1 VTGGTSPIG
10 DDAGQSDE
18 ETGPGGDGGEG
29 SVLWSSTWSAGEAV
43 EQESGLPQRFGFN
56 VTMNYAALVATALS
70 SLLVTPVLLHSL
82 GQSAYGVWSL
92 AGGVIGYL
100 ELLELGFG
108 RATTKLLAEDIGHRP
123 DRLLRTLNTNV
134 AVLSAF
140 GLLAFVAGVVI
151 AVASPALFSIPPSL
165 RGASVTVFVVLAVAL
180 AVSIPFDS
188 FGGALA
194 AHQRYD
200 LLAASNIGLVVATSV
215 TIVGVVLAG
224 GGLVALALGT
234 ALVSLPFHV
243 LRWRLLRRL
252 QPHMRLSRRYVDR
265 SRLRESAGLSWW
277 FLIADVAI
285 TIILKVDLI
294 VVGLLFGV
302 RAVAIYAVGSK
313 AAQLFINAL
322 RALVQVY
329 FPHASALGREGKTD
343 ELRRLVVDGTRATLV
358 LSVPLTVVL
367 VLISHAAIR
376 VWVGAGYGRSAEIL
390 VVLTLAMAVRST
402 ASTAAVVLAGSGRAR
417 AVAGAG
423 MVEAAVN
430 LGSSVALGV
439 ALGPIG
445 VAYGTLVGAVLVQA
459 PWMVALSC
467 RVSSMT
473 LRRFAV
479 ESIVPHLLPA
489 VLTTATLVAG
499 RAVWSG
505 STVHLLVLS
514 AAAVVVY
521 LGTYFAFG
529 ATPVERRRVLDGV
542 RAIGSRRRPSAR

>member
-1 VTGGTSPIG
+1 VSGGTSPTG
-10 DDAGQSDE
+10 DDAM
-18 ETGPGGDGGEG
+18 PAGDDGEG
-29 SVLWSSTWSAGEAV
+29 SVLWESTWSGDEAV
-43 EQESGLPQRFGFN
+43 AQEGGLPRRFGIN
-56 VTMNYAALVATALS
+56 VTMNYAALAATALS
-70 SLLVTPVLLHSL
+70 SLLITPVLLHSL

-108 RATTKLLAEDIGHRP
+108 RATTKLLAEDIGRRP
-123 DRLLRTLNTNV
+123 ERILRTLNTNV
-134 AVLSAF
+134 AVLAGF

-151 AVASPALFSIPPSL
+151 AVASPSLFSIPPGL
-165 RGASVTVFVVLAVAL
+165 RDASVTVFVVLAVAL

-200 LLAASNIGLVVATSV
+200 LLAASNIGMVVATSL
-215 TIVGVVLAG
+215 TIVGIVLAG
-224 GGLVALALGT
+224 GGLVALAVGS

-252 QPHMRLSRRYVDR
+252 QPGIRLSRRYVDR
-265 SRLRESAGLSWW
+265 GRLREAASLSWW
-277 FLIADVAI
+277 FLIADVAL

-302 RAVAIYAVGSK
+302 RAVAVYAVGSK

-329 FPHASALGREGKTD
+329 FPHASALGREGRTE
-343 ELRRLVVDGTRATLV
+343 ELRLLVVDGTRTALV

-367 VLISHAAIR
+367 VLIAHAAIK
-376 VWVGAGYGRSAEIL
+376 VWVGTGYGQSAEIL
-390 VVLTLAMAVRST
+390 IVLTLAMAVRST
-402 ASTAAVVLAGSGRAR
+402 ASTAGVVLSGSGRAR

-430 LGSSVALGV
+430 LGSSVVLGLV
-439 ALGPIG
+439 MGPIG
-445 VAYGTLVGAVLVQA
+445 VAFGTLVGAVLVQV
-459 PWMVALSC
+459 PWMVTLSC
-467 RVSSMT
+467 RVSDMS
-473 LRRFAV
+473 LRRFAADA
-479 ESIVPHLLPA
+479 IVPHVVPA
-489 VLTTATLVAG
+489 VVTTVVLVGGHALL
-499 RAVWSG
+499 SD
-505 STVHLLVLS
+505 STIHLLVL
-514 AAAVVVY
+514 AVTAGVVY

-529 ATPVERRRVLDGV
+529 ATPIERRRVLGALAAV
-542 RAIGSRRRPSAR
+542 RSRGRSSRH